1 MGAARAKITL
11 DSITDIDYERV
22 AGYLTGFLSD
32 YLEASGAKGY
42 VVGVSGGVDSATTL
56 ALAVRSVGP
65 GRVVALIMPDTAV
78 TPKVDVDDAIE
89 LARSFRVKH
98 YLVKIDPIVEVY
110 RSALPFYESEEAD
123 RVPLGNTRAR
133 VRMTLLYYYAN
144 KYGYLVLGT
153 GDRSE
158 YLLGY
163 FTKYGDGAVDV
174 APILVLYKSQVRR
187 LALRLGVPE
196 RVAFKPSSPRL
207 WPGHLAEKELGVT
220 YDEVD
225 LVLHASFDLGL
236 RPDEIPA
243 ATGVG
248 YVKVKAI
255 LDRVKESEHKRRPP
269 VSPSLDPVLELMGVK
284 KGP

>member
-1 MGAARAKITL
+1 MPSVTL
-11 DSITDIDYERV
+11 DKIVNIDYGKV
-22 AGYLTGFLSD
+22 AEYLTRFLED
-32 YLEASGAKGY
+32 YLSESGARGY

-56 ALAVRSVGP
+56 ALAVKAAGP
-65 GRVVALIMPDTAV
+65 ERVTALVMPDTSV
-78 TPKVDVDDAIE
+78 TPEADVEDALS
-89 LARSFRVKH
+89 LARSLGVRV
-98 YLVKIDPIVEVY
+98 YTIKIDPIVEVY

-133 VRMTLLYYYAN
+133 IRMTLLYYYAN

-187 LALRLGVPE
+187 LALHLGVPE
-196 RVAFKPSSPRL
+196 RIAFKPSSPRL

-225 LVLHASFDLGL
+225 LVLHARFDLGL
-236 RPDEIPA
+236 DEGEIPA
-243 ATGVG
+243 ATGVDEA
-248 YVKVKAI
+248 KVKAI
-255 LDRVKESEHKRRPP
+255 LDRVRASEHKRRPP
-269 VSPSLDPVLELMGVK
+269 AAPSLEPVLELMGVK
-284 KGP
+284 GRP